1 MNLSIFQRESEALAD
16 EIIAQRRDF
25 HRHPELGLQGH
36 RTAGIVADAMNDLGL
51 KIRTGVAETGV
62 IALLKGERPGPTI
75 LLRFDMD
82 ALPIQ
87 EETGAS
93 YASTFDGVMHACGH
107 DGHTAIGM
115 AVAKL
120 LHGHR
125 QELPGTVKLVFQPA
139 EEGLSGAE
147 RMVEEG
153 VLLDPTPDYTLA
165 MHLWNDKPVGWIGV
179 IPGPA
184 MAGSERL
191 EIEIS
196 GRGGHGAAPHQTV
209 DPVLATAQ
217 VICALQS
224 VVSRNLDPG
233 KPAVVSVTQIR
244 AGDAFNVIPS
254 RALLGGTIRTFGGE
268 VRDLVLQRVKEIVG
282 GIAEA
287 MGCEAKVKIKRLTPP
302 VINNQA
308 LAIRIQSLIKRV
320 YPEAIVDSEEVVMG
334 SEDMAFMME
343 DVPGC
348 YMFVGSGNPAKGLD
362 APHHNPGYDFDEVVL
377 PKASA
382 LMAAVAWML
391 LEGE

>member
-1 MNLSIFQRESEALAD
+1 MKNSIFQRESEALAD

-25 HRHPELGLQGH
+25 HRHPELGFQEH
-36 RTAGIVADAMNDLGL
+36 RTAGIVADAVNDLGL

-139 EEGLSGAE
+139 EEGLNGAE

-179 IPGPA
+179 TPGPA

-191 EIEIS
+191 EIEIA
-196 GRGGHGAAPHQTV
+196 GRGGHGAAPHQTA

-233 KPAVVSVTQIR
+233 KPAVVSVTKIR

-268 VRDLVLQRVKEIVG
+268 VRDLVLQRVEEIVC

-362 APHHNPGYDFDEVVL
+362 APHHNPRYDFDEVVL
-377 PKASA
+377 HKASA

>member
-25 HRHPELGLQGH
+25 HRHPELGFQEH

-165 MHLWNDKPVGWIGV
+165 MHLWNDKPVGWIG
-179 IPGPA
+179 ITPGPA

-191 EIEIS
+191 EIEIA
-196 GRGGHGAAPHQTV
+196 GRGGHGAAPHQTA

-233 KPAVVSVTQIR
+233 KPAVVSVTKIQ

-268 VRDLVLQRVKEIVG
+268 VRDLVLQRVKEIVC

-362 APHHNPGYDFDEVVL
+362 APHHNPHYDFDEVVL

-382 LMAAVAWML
+382 LMAAAAWML

>member
-1 MNLSIFQRESEALAD
+1 MNLSVFQTESEALAG

-25 HRHPELGLQGH
+25 HRHPELGFQEH
-36 RTAGIVADAMNDLGL
+36 RTAGIVVDALDRLGL
-51 KIRTGVAETGV
+51 KIRTGVAKTGV
-62 IALLKGERPGPTI
+62 IALLNGVRPGPTI

-87 EETGAS
+87 EETGAP
-93 YASTFDGVMHACGH
+93 YASEFDGVMHACGH

-125 QELPGTVKLVFQPA
+125 QELPGKVKFVFQPA
-139 EEGLSGAE
+139 EEGLNGAE

-165 MHLWNDKPVGWIGV
+165 MHLWNGKPVGWIG
-179 IPGPA
+179 ITPGPA
-184 MAGSERL
+184 LAGSERL
-191 EIEIS
+191 EIDIA
-196 GRGGHGAAPHQTV
+196 GRGGHGASPHQTV
-209 DPVLATAQ
+209 DPVLAAAQ

-268 VRDLVLQRVKEIVG
+268 VRDLVLRRVEEIVC

-287 MGCEAKVKIKRLTPP
+287 MGCEAKVNIKRLTPP
-302 VINNQA
+302 VINDQE
-308 LAIRIQSLIKRV
+308 LAIRMQSLVKKV
-320 YPEAIVDSEEVVMG
+320 CPEAIVDAEEVSMG

-343 DVPGC
+343 DIPGC
-348 YMFVGSGNPAKGLD
+348 YILVGSNNPEKRLD
-362 APHHNPGYDFDEVVL
+362 APHHNPRYDFDEVVL
-377 PKASA
+377 PKAAA
-382 LMAAVAWML
+382 LMATATWML